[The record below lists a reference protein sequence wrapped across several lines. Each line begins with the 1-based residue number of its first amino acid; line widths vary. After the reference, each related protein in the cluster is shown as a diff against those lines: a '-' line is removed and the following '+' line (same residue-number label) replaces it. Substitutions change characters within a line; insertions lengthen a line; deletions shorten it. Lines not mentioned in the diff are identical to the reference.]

1 MTDLSTGTARHIDH
15 LVLPTGSLEAARARL
30 SRLGFQVAPVGIH
43 PFGTSNVCIY
53 LADGTFLEPLARSDE
68 SRAKAAAADGNL
80 FVARDAAF
88 RSQCGEDGFSAIA
101 FETEDAAVDH
111 TAFKHEGY
119 SAGPM
124 LEFSR
129 DFVDASGRT
138 DRASFLL
145 AFAADPDAPDVFFFT
160 CQRVATPNADRSGL
174 ERHPNGV
181 QGLKTVVLAAS
192 EAGRF
197 ERFIRATSRAAINR
211 RSSNRICLS
220 AANAAIELVDD
231 AELVRQFGA
240 TCGQQR
246 GLQARAIVFAVG
258 SLRATRSWLESHD
271 VDCEAKLGR
280 LIVPP
285 APGQG
290 AIFVFEELS

>member
-1 MTDLSTGTARHIDH
+1 MTDLSTGTARQIDH

-43 PFGTSNVCIY
+43 PFGTSNACIY

-68 SRAKAAAADGNL
+68 SHAKAAAADGNL
-80 FVARDAAF
+80 FVVRDAAY

-101 FETEDAAVDH
+101 FGTEDAAADH
-111 TAFKHEGY
+111 AAFRHEGY

-129 DFVDASGRT
+129 DFVDASGRS

-192 EAGRF
+192 EAERF

-211 RSSNRICLS
+211 RSNNRICLS

-246 GLQARAIVFAVG
+246 GLQARAIVFVVG
-258 SLRATRSWLESHD
+258 NLRATRSWLESHD
-271 VDCEAKLGR
+271 VDCEAKLRR